1 MSASKKY
8 DLIVI
13 GAGSGGVRAAK
24 IAANYGA
31 KVLIAEGLNYGGTCV
46 NRGCVPKKLFT
57 YAAQFN
63 HDFDT
68 AKSYG
73 WELPEQITFNWQTLI
88 KNKDQEIERLN
99 DIYKSILEKNNV
111 ERIDGYASFKDS
123 ETIIINNEEF
133 KGKKILIAS
142 GGVCNKPAYTAKN
155 KVLTSDDIFHIKKL
169 PKDIC
174 ILGGGYIAVEFACIM
189 NGLGVKTTLIYR
201 GPRILKSFDQ
211 DLTNLLQ
218 EEMIKKGIDIKF
230 NTNIEDIIE
239 VKEGLEIKVQEGP
252 GIKSTC
258 VLSALGRSPNV
269 KQLNLDKIGIV
280 QKKNRAIVVDEYSKT
295 NIDHIFAIGDVTDRI
310 NLTPVAIRE
319 GHAFADSEFG
329 NDKRSASHKN
339 VPSTVFTDPPL
350 STVGMTS
357 AEAEKEG
364 IKVKTFKTQFSPMK
378 YTFVNKKPKILMKLL
393 VEKKTDKVLGI
404 HMLGQDSPE
413 IIQSLAVALTVGATK
428 KDFDKTTAIHPTS
441 AEEFVT
447 LK

>member
-1 MSASKKY
+1 MKEY

-13 GAGSGGVRAAK
+13 GAGSGGVRAAR

-57 YAAQFN
+57 YAAQFKN
-63 HDFDT
+63 DFDT
-68 AKSYG
+68 AKLYG
-73 WELPEQITFNWQTLI
+73 WEVPEKISFNWQTLI

-99 DIYKSILEKNNV
+99 NIYKSILEKNKV
-111 ERIDGYASFKDS
+111 DRIDSYASFKDS
-123 ETIIINNEEF
+123 ETILINNEEYR
-133 KGKKILIAS
+133 GKKILIAS
-142 GGVCNKPAYTAKN
+142 GGVCNKPSYTAKN

-189 NGLGVKTTLIYR
+189 NGLGIKTTLIYR
-201 GPRILKSFDQ
+201 GGRILKSFDQ

-230 NTNIEDIIE
+230 NINIEDITE
-239 VKEGLEIKVQEGP
+239 AKEGLEIKVQQ
-252 GIKSTC
+252 GISIKAAC

-269 KQLNLDKIGIV
+269 HKLNLPVTNVG
-280 QKKNRAIVVDEYSKT
+280 QKKNGAIIVDEFSKT
-295 NIDHIFAIGDVTDRI
+295 NINHIFAIGDVTDRI

-329 NDKRSASHKN
+329 NNKRSASHKN

-350 STVGMTS
+350 STVGLT
-357 AEAEKEG
+357 AEEAKKLG
-364 IKVKTFKTQFSPMK
+364 YKVKIFKNEFSPMK
-378 YTFVNKKPKILMKLL
+378 YTFADKKPKILMKLL
-393 VEKKTDKVLGI
+393 VDEKTDKVLGI

-413 IIQSLAVALTVGATK
+413 IIQSLAISITAGATK
-428 KDFDKTTAIHPTS
+428 KDFDETTAIHPTS

>member
-1 MSASKKY
+1 MKEY

-13 GAGSGGVRAAK
+13 GAGSGGVRAAR
-24 IAANYGA
+24 IASNYGA
-31 KVLIAEGLNYGGTCV
+31 KVLVAEGLNYGGTCV

-63 HDFDT
+63 SDFDT

-73 WELPEQITFNWQTLI
+73 WEVPEQISFNWQTLI

-99 DIYKSILEKNNV
+99 NIYKSILEKNKV

-123 ETIIINNEEF
+123 EIILINNEEF

-142 GGVCNKPAYTAKN
+142 GGVCNKPAYTAKD
-155 KVLTSDDIFHIKKL
+155 KVLISDDIFHIKEL

-201 GPRILKSFDQ
+201 GERILKSFDQ

-218 EEMIKKGIDIKF
+218 DEMIKKGIDIKF

-239 VKEGLEIKVQEGP
+239 VNEGLEIKIQQGP
-252 GIKSTC
+252 SIMAAC

-269 KQLNLDKIGIV
+269 DQLNLDKTGIQ
-280 QKKNRAIVVDEYSKT
+280 QKKNGAIIVDEFSKT
-295 NIDHIFAIGDVTDRI
+295 NIDHIYAIGDVTDRI

-319 GHAFADSEFG
+319 GHAFADTEFG
-329 NDKRSASHKN
+329 NNKRSALHIN
-339 VPSTVFTDPPL
+339 IPSTVFTDPPL
-350 STVGMTS
+350 STVGITS
-357 AEAEKEG
+357 EEAVKLG

-378 YTFVNKKPKILMKLL
+378 YTFTDKKPKILMKLL
-393 VEKKTDKVLGI
+393 VDEKTDKILGI

-413 IIQSLAVALTVGATK
+413 IIQSLAVALTAGATK
-428 KDFDKTTAIHPTS
+428 KDLDNTTAIHPTS
-441 AEEFVT
+441 SEEFVT

>member
-1 MSASKKY
+1 MKEY

-13 GAGSGGVRAAK
+13 GAGSGGVRAAR
-24 IAANYGA
+24 IASNYGA
-31 KVLIAEGLNYGGTCV
+31 KVLVAEGLNYGGTCV

-63 HDFDT
+63 SDFDT

-73 WELPEQITFNWQTLI
+73 WEVPEQISFNWHTLI

-99 DIYKSILEKNNV
+99 DIYKSILEKNKV
-111 ERIDGYASFKDS
+111 DRIDGYASFKDS
-123 ETIIINNEEF
+123 EIILINNEEF

-142 GGVCNKPAYTAKN
+142 GGVCNKPVYTAKE
-155 KVLTSDDIFHIKKL
+155 KVLTSDDIFHIKEL

-201 GPRILKSFDQ
+201 GERILKSFDQ

-218 EEMIKKGIDIKF
+218 DEMIKKGIDIKF
-230 NTNIEDIIE
+230 NANIEDIIE
-239 VKEGLEIKVQEGP
+239 AKEGLEIKMQQGP
-252 GIKSTC
+252 SIKAAC

-269 KQLNLDKIGIV
+269 DQLNLDKTGRQ
-280 QKKNRAIVVDEYSKT
+280 QKKNGAIIVDEFSQT
-295 NIDHIFAIGDVTDRI
+295 NIDHIYAIGDVTDRI

-319 GHAFADSEFG
+319 GHAFADTEFG
-329 NDKRSASHKN
+329 NNKRSASHKN
-339 VPSTVFTDPPL
+339 IPSTVFTDPPL
-350 STVGMTS
+350 STVGITNE
-357 AEAEKEG
+357 EALKLG

-378 YTFVNKKPKILMKLL
+378 YTFTDKKPKILMKLL
-393 VEKKTDKVLGI
+393 ADEKTDKVLGI

-413 IIQSLAVALTVGATK
+413 IIQSLAVALTAGATK
-428 KDFDKTTAIHPTS
+428 KDFDNTTAIHPTS
-441 AEEFVT
+441 SEEFVT

>member
-1 MSASKKY
+1 MKEY

-13 GAGSGGVRAAK
+13 GAGSGGVRAAR

-31 KVLIAEGLNYGGTCV
+31 KVLVAEGLSYGGTCV

-57 YAAQFN
+57 YAAQFKN
-63 HDFDT
+63 DFDI
-68 AKSYG
+68 AKYYG
-73 WELPEQITFNWQTLI
+73 WKVSEQISFNWQTLI
-88 KNKDQEIERLN
+88 QNKDQEIERLN
-99 DIYKSILEKNNV
+99 HIYKSILEKNKV
-111 ERIDGYASFKDS
+111 DRIDGYASFKDS
-123 ETIIINNEEF
+123 EIILINNEEY

-142 GGVCNKPAYTAKN
+142 GGTCNKPAYKARN

-189 NGLGVKTTLIYR
+189 NSLGVKTTLIYR
-201 GPRILKSFDQ
+201 GERILKSFDQ
-211 DLTNLLQ
+211 DLTNLLKD
-218 EEMIKKGIDIKF
+218 EMIKKKIDIKF

-239 VKEGLEIKVQEGP
+239 IKEGLEIKAQQGP
-252 GIKSTC
+252 SIKSSC

-269 KQLNLDKIGIV
+269 NKLNLDKTNV
-280 QKKNRAIVVDEYSKT
+280 KQKKNGAIIVDDFSKT
-295 NIDHIFAIGDVTDRI
+295 NINHIYAIGDVTDRI

-329 NDKRSASHKN
+329 NNKRSASHKN
-339 VPSTVFTDPPL
+339 VPSTVFADPPL
-350 STVGMTS
+350 SSVGMTS
-357 AEAEKEG
+357 EDAEKLG
-364 IKVKTFKTQFSPMK
+364 YKVKIFKTQFTPMK
-378 YTFVNKKPKILMKLL
+378 YTFTDKKPKILMKLL
-393 VEKKTDKVLGI
+393 VDEKTDKVLGI

-413 IIQSLAVALTVGATK
+413 IIQSLAVAITAGATK
-428 KDFDKTTAIHPTS
+428 KDFDETTAIHPTS